1 MGNLPCAQ
9 VEDLYFFNEKI
20 GLITGTTDHE
30 EPLILF
36 TPNGGENWHSL
47 LDNRRFIAAHFP
59 IGQFPGL
66 DTMLSSTQSFS
77 LRPGGRDCLYL
88 NITYQPYESIYIVE
102 DGINVIWQTTITED
116 DLLNIADLG

>member
-1 MGNLPCAQ
+1 
-9 VEDLYFFNEKI
+9 
-20 GLITGTTDHE
+20 
-30 EPLILF
+30 
-36 TPNGGENWHSL
+36 
-47 LDNRRFIAAHFP
+47 
-59 IGQFPGL
+59 
-66 DTMLSSTQSFS
+66 MLSSTQSFS